1 MSTNNNKKKSI
12 NIRNLRLNR
21 RALAALLAGVTIL
34 GSGHIA
40 YRLGVKNGIK
50 SIQNSIAE
58 ENEIGHDNINPL
70 INFKVDDDEFV
81 LLDVGDHDTVETNFQ
96 DKKMRLC
103 NEKDISLGIIIS
115 SSAKNEC
122 DIYDDVEYV
131 KGLVR
136 DYSIDFPIYLDID
149 KIMNNKKLNSEMQC
163 KIIKDFLDKCS
174 ANKIYVGMAGTDKNL
189 CRVREYF
196 EITSYDAFVI
206 MDDDIIRYTGTYNVY
221 KDLKGN
227 IISKTNL
234 SDVIK
239 ENNLNNPK
247 NFKGDA
253 TYIVSNED
261 EITDIAL
268 KCGMSVEDLLKFNE
282 IRLSSIKEGTKIRV
296 PSKIVGEKKSADQEQ
311 EKFEELSTPL
321 RGCDLSHWQSASY
334 NFEQLSDNFDYI
346 ILKSNQGTS
355 TDQMYEEFVNNCQ
368 VYGIPV
374 GVYCMND
381 YWANLSLEEF
391 KKCQEKQADYTIELL
406 KNKNIEFP
414 IYLDLEGDKVE
425 ALPNEYVEA
434 MFEIWK
440 TKIEAAGY
448 LAGIYCNQ
456 SNFKLLNSKVDYHL
470 AEKFEIW
477 IAGGPQYTG
486 ETQDIEFKDVVPA
499 DSILND
505 PTYQANMSQS
515 TDSAINAGAAN
526 SKNHVDVNFCK
537 VNYANYKTS
546 DNNSYES
553 TDETTDI
560 KEFTRINKI
569 VPITGVAGGGLLLGF
584 VGIKLLERR
593 KKKNKKNKPKIKIKI
608 NKK

>member
-1 MSTNNNKKKSI
+1 MASNNGNKGKIKKK
-12 NIRNLRLNR
+12 LKFKLNEKI
-21 RALAALLAGVTIL
+21 LPILLAGVTLVGTGI
-34 GSGHIA
+34 GA
-40 YRLGVKNGIK
+40 YKLGVRKGIK
-50 SIQNSIAE
+50 NTQDAISE
-58 ENEIGHDNINPL
+58 ENEIGHDDINPL
-70 INFKVDDDEFV
+70 LNFKVEDDEFV
-81 LLDVGDHDTVETNFQ
+81 LLDVGDHDSIGTSFQ

-103 NEKDISLGIIIS
+103 NDSDISLGVIIS

-136 DYSIDFPIYLDID
+136 DYNIDFPIYLDID
-149 KIMNNKKLNSEMQC
+149 KIMDNKKLNSDMQC
-163 KIIKDFLDKCS
+163 KIIRDFLDKCS
-174 ANKIYVGMAGTDKNL
+174 ANKIYVGMTGTDKNL

-196 EITSYDAFVI
+196 KITSYDAFVI

-234 SDVIK
+234 SEVIK
-239 ENNLNNPK
+239 NNNLNNPN
-247 NFKGDA
+247 NFKGDT
-253 TYIVSNED
+253 TYIINTEED
-261 EITDIAL
+261 IVDISL
-268 KCGMSVEDLLKFNE
+268 NCGMSVEDILQFNN
-282 IRLSSIKEGTKIRV
+282 IRLSSIKNGTKIRI
-296 PSKIVGEKKSADQEQ
+296 PNKLNSETKTEDYNQGE
-311 EKFEELSTPL
+311 FEVLSTPL

-334 NFEQLSDNFDYI
+334 NFEQLSYNFDYI

-381 YWANLSLEEF
+381 YWGNLSLEEF
-391 KKCQEKQADYTIELL
+391 KKCQEKQADYTLELL

-425 ALPNEYVEA
+425 ALPNEYAEA

-440 TKIEAAGY
+440 TKIETAGY
-448 LAGIYCNQ
+448 IAGIYCNQ
-456 SNFKLLNSKVDYHL
+456 SDFKLLNSKVDYHL
-470 AEKFEIW
+470 AEKFEVW

-486 ETQDIEFKDVVPA
+486 ETQDIEFKDVVSA

-505 PTYQANMSQS
+505 PTYKANMAQS

-526 SKNHVDVNFCK
+526 HNGHLDIDFCK
-537 VNYANYKTS
+537 VNYSDYKIK
-546 DNNSYES
+546 DNNYES
-553 TDETTDI
+553 SDETSEI
-560 KEFTRINKI
+560 KKFKRINKAL
-569 VPITGVAGGGLLLGF
+569 PIALLAGGGLLIGF
-584 VGIKLLERR
+584 TGKKLIEKK
-593 KKKNKKNKPKIKIKI
+593 KKKNKK
-608 NKK
+608 KKKTTKK